1 MEEIKNASRILI
13 LTGGHIEES
22 FLREHWTAN
31 IYDMV
36 IAADRGLMIA
46 DQLGIP
52 VDYVVGDFDSLA
64 MEIFDKYVGQNTVI
78 ESYPSEKDYTD
89 TEIAIEKA
97 CSFNPKEIIMF
108 GATGSRFDHSLANIH
123 LLLKLLKRGIY
134 GELLNQNNRIYL
146 KDGSFDI
153 VKEKQHGDYVSF
165 LPFGETIED
174 FTLEGFKYPLYNAR
188 IIPGETLCISNELLD
203 DIGKVR
209 YSRGVIIVFET
220 KD

>member
-1 MEEIKNASRILI
+1 MEERKSISRILI
-13 LTGGHIEES
+13 LTGGHLEES

-31 IYDMV
+31 TYDMV
-36 IAADRGLMIA
+36 IAADRGLVMA

-52 VDYVVGDFDSLA
+52 VDYVVGDFDSVP
-64 MEIFDKYVGQNTVI
+64 MEIFHKYDGQNAVI

-97 CSFNPKEIIMF
+97 CSFNPKEIVIM
-108 GATGSRFDHSLANIH
+108 GATGSRLDHSLGNIH
-123 LLLKLLKRGIY
+123 LLLRLLNRGIY
-134 GELLNQNNRIYL
+134 GELLNRNNRIYL

-165 LPFGETIED
+165 LPFGQTIDE
-174 FTLEGFKYPLYNAR
+174 FTLEGFKYPLYNAKV
-188 IIPGETLCISNELLD
+188 IPGETLCISNELLD
-203 DIGKVR
+203 DVGRVQ
-209 YSRGVIIVFET
+209 YSHGVIIVFET